1 MWWYAISCF
10 FVPFVLLFLII
21 VVWQVKKE
29 KRQEQNMR
37 QKGREEICS
46 CAHSNSEMNDSLEI
60 ILNKAEVGW
69 ADLWSLLAPV
79 SF

>member
-1 MWWYAISCF
+1 M
-10 FVPFVLLFLII
+10 
-21 VVWQVKKE
+21 Q
-29 KRQEQNMR
+29 

-69 ADLWSLLAPV
+69 ADSWSLLAPV
-79 SF
+79 SFCLGALKEAKHIIFIFI